1 MSSFRLNMWKMPQN
15 WCQNP
20 LTLQT
25 EWWSPPSQWPAESG
39 VTFGRTMSACV
50 HGIIPWKSL
59 LTGTRGKQLLHST
72 GKTPASWNPALEDAK
87 EPWLKIRKRESWF
100 FSPPLS
106 SLRYTYKQAHELGHR
121 VPTFFFASYFDSPW
135 HYLFSF
141 FFFFPGKFS
150 LPRYFIIHVLLFSLR
165 CWTVSKQKCLK
176 WSFILKTLFYSF
188 LLPWWVFS
196 GGLLWI
202 ICDFNELW
210 LDKTVSS
217 YNKY

>member
-1 MSSFRLNMWKMPQN
+1 MPESSHSANWVVVTPIPVACWGWGDFRENHVGLCVWH
-15 WCQNP
+15 NP
-20 LTLQT
+20 LEITSDWNTREATPSFHLQDT
-25 EWWSPPSQWPAESG
+25 CGLESSA
-39 VTFGRTMSACV
+39 GRC
-50 HGIIPWKSL
+50 K
-59 LTGTRGKQLLHST
+59 GTVIK
-72 GKTPASWNPALEDAK
+72 N
-87 EPWLKIRKRESWF
+87 KRESWF
-100 FSPPLS
+100 FFPS
-106 SLRYTYKQAHELGHR
+106 SFFTKVHLQAGTW
-121 VPTFFFASYFDSPW
+121 VGSQSSYFFFASYFDSPW
-135 HYLFSF
+135 HYLFS

-210 LDKTVSS
+210 LDKTLSS